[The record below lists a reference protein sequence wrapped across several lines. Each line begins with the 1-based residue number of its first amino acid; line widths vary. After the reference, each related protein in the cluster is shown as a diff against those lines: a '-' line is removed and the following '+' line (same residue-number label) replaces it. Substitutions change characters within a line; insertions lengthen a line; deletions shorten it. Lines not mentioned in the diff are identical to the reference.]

1 METTFE
7 PFFPQNE
14 DSMDIILN
22 PISILLRLDFTH
34 LVVCSLITDS
44 FPHNIVIPVELILK
58 IISKMCSF
66 NTKDLI
72 QNNNQSIDS
81 KAIAFII
88 PEIHSFAFNILEAL
102 LLRSLLFNL

>member
-1 METTFE
+1 
-7 PFFPQNE
+7 
-14 DSMDIILN
+14 MDIILN

-34 LVVCSLITDS
+34 LVICSLITDS
-44 FPHNIVIPVELILK
+44 FAHNIVIPVELILK